1 MLLQHVFI
9 LWPLSTPGKLPLKLS
24 ISKLRQFPF
33 NRTTKCNAQHCTS
46 ITKYNMREKKS
57 QQNCLQGYIF
67 LMLLMLPQL
76 KWKRHAKKDSKCQQ
90 KWLIYSVYNGVFG
103 DSTMNCISIQLEA
116 ITKISFTNN
125 DKLVRIESFSVIS
138 DTYKH
143 IHKLAHKSALITFDI
158 I

>member
-9 LWPLSTPGKLPLKLS
+9 LWPLSTPENFHWNYRSANWDSFHSTEQPNAMLS
-24 ISKLRQFPF
+24 IAHQLQ
-33 NRTTKCNAQHCTS
+33 N
-46 ITKYNMREKKS
+46 ITWERKRANKIV
-57 QQNCLQGYIF
+57 C
-67 LMLLMLPQL
+67 
-76 KWKRHAKKDSKCQQ
+76 KWKRNAKKDSKCQQ

-125 DKLVRIESFSVIS
+125 DKLVRIESFLVIS

-143 IHKLAHKSALITFDI
+143 THTRTCAQKRPNYFQYYMNGV
-158 I
+158 